1 MSFDTR
7 ESHMLWGRSLMS
19 LLSNL
24 WPPLNPVFV
33 IVKNILYPKK
43 ETWFQYHICKMFLV
57 IHFYRKWSYLLPFL
71 FFLSLHFIL
80 YQTIKFINPSL
91 SLSLSLSPTQPNTMV
106 ARQCIQVTFKELR
119 ITTYTDAFKEL
130 RITVNQDYVFIFRSQ
145 SSKT

>member
-91 SLSLSLSPTQPNTMV
+91 SLSLSLPYPTKHNGCQTV
-106 ARQCIQVTFKELR
+106 HSGHIQRIKNHNVHRRIQRIKNHSEPGLR
-119 ITTYTDAFKEL
+119 FYFQKPK
-130 RITVNQDYVFIFRSQ
+130 Q
-145 SSKT
+145 